1 RIVLC
6 GFSTDQIA
14 IGNVLADAGFYFQHP
29 SSLEYGSKMQYCN
42 PHYLLRPGSQM
53 PALETFVETN
63 SDRRME
69 QKLLDESTKG
79 RFMNLF
85 DEAGDIDTKTT
96 AEPSSRLKST
106 MKEHQISALTWMIGV
121 EAGTIR
127 DGFPSLWELS
137 SDSSSNKYRH
147 KITGSLVARPELA
160 PGGVLADEMGLGKTL
175 SMLALICSTLDA
187 METEKNESEEMLP
200 RQSRTTLIV
209 TPKTTIHSWQQQ
221 CESHIH
227 QGKIKTAVCL
237 GSDRKKSRNELQS
250 SDIVFTTYETMRRDW
265 AEKGPLFTHSWYR
278 VILDEGMHHQA
289 ISESFANNLM
299 LAHHIRTR
307 KSQTFEA
314 ACELQAWYRWC
325 LTGTPIH
332 NCVDD
337 FAALLSFI
345 RVPLFAN
352 KKTFDFWITTPIREK
367 SSYGLQRLSLLIKN
381 TCLRRTKKSTELSD
395 QLPNRREETVWVEL
409 LPRDRDL
416 HSFFYKEAAKIASG
430 FYRHKTENS
439 TSNYPTSNIL
449 KLIIFLRLICNH
461 GEKLLPPLAVGA
473 WKAAEGNAFDW
484 QIVQDFQQSCEIWQH
499 SSKLS
504 ALIDNL
510 RQEQSCSDRYNPIQ
524 PIKSVVFSSWTKMIG
539 LTQQCLE
546 ANGFVC
552 ARIDGQL
559 SLERRMMAMKQFN
572 SDPRCTVMLATIGS
586 AGEGVD
592 FTAANNVHLL
602 EPHWN
607 PMIESQAV
615 NRVHRIGQ
623 SREVRI
629 TRYITKD
636 TIETYVQ
643 SRQQDKL
650 KL

>member
-1 RIVLC
+1 
-6 GFSTDQIA
+6 
-14 IGNVLADAGFYFQHP
+14 
-29 SSLEYGSKMQYCN
+29 
-42 PHYLLRPGSQM
+42 
-53 PALETFVETN
+53 
-63 SDRRME
+63 
-69 QKLLDESTKG
+69 
-79 RFMNLF
+79 
-85 DEAGDIDTKTT
+85 
-96 AEPSSRLKST
+96 
-106 MKEHQISALTWMIGV
+106 
-121 EAGTIR
+121 
-127 DGFPSLWELS
+127 
-137 SDSSSNKYRH
+137 
-147 KITGSLVARPELA
+147 
-160 PGGVLADEMGLGKTL
+160 
-175 SMLALICSTLDA
+175 
-187 METEKNESEEMLP
+187 
-200 RQSRTTLIV
+200 
-209 TPKTTIHSWQQQ
+209 
-221 CESHIH
+221 
-227 QGKIKTAVCL
+227 
-237 GSDRKKSRNELQS
+237 
-250 SDIVFTTYETMRRDW
+250 MR
-265 AEKGPLFTHSWYR
+265 
-278 VILDEGMHHQA
+278 HHQA

-416 HSFFYKEAAKIASG
+416 HNFFYKEAAKIASG

-449 KLIIFLRLICNH
+449 KLIHFLRLICNH
-461 GEKLLPPLAVGA
+461 GEKLLPPSAVGT
-473 WKAAEGNAFDW
+473 WKASEGNAFDW
-484 QIVQDFQQSCEIWQH
+484 QTIQDFQQSCEICDLEISDSEDQSVMSLDMSFPQVICRACLASTGKIEHRNRLTILTRSMSIPSGDTGESYSTSKIQTGQH

-504 ALIDNL
+504 ALVDNL
-510 RQEQSCSDRYNPIQ
+510 RQEQSCSDQYNPNQ

-559 SLERRMMAMKQFN
+559 SLERRTMAMKQFN

-623 SREVRI
+623 SREVLI
-629 TRYITKD
+629 TRYMTKD

-643 SRQQDKL
+643 WRQQDKL
-650 KL
+650 KLIQQSLSSEESSQADVDDEQWKKLCDWFKCETYRLAGIGTSGMYEVVQLN